1 MGITAAVVG
10 GVAGL
15 GSAIIGSNA
24 SQSAA
29 NTQASAANNAT
40 NEQSTLFNIEQG
52 ELAPYRGIGKT
63 ALGDLG
69 QYLNASENGGPGGA
83 PGLLHQFGA
92 QDLNAN
98 LAPNYQFQLG
108 QGQQSLAN
116 QNAATGGA
124 GGGNAF
130 AGEQAFTQNT
140 AASAYQNAYNN
151 YNNNQQNIYSRLGNL
166 AQLGQNSAT
175 NSATG
180 ASAFGGGIAN
190 TIVGSGNAQAAG
202 TIGSANAIT
211 GGLNNAAGYYML
223 GNLTGNNSYSPGS
236 SGYNAYNN
244 SLMGDPTSSVENP
257 PT

>member
-1 MGITAAVVG
+1 MGITAAIG
-10 GVAGL
+10 GVAGI

-40 NEQSTLFNIEQG
+40 AQQSQIFNTIQG
-52 ELAPYRGIGKT
+52 NMQPYMRAGK
-63 ALGDLG
+63 ADLG
-69 QYLNASENGGPGGA
+69 TLQSYLNSSESGGPGGS

-130 AGEQAFTQNT
+130 SGEEALTQNM
-140 AASAYQNAYNN
+140 AGSAYQNAYNN
-151 YNNNQQNIYSRLGNL
+151 YNNNQTNIYSRLGNL
-166 AQLGQNSAT
+166 AQLGQASGT
-175 NSATG
+175 NSALG
-180 ASAFGGGIAN
+180 GSAFAGGMSNSIIGA
-190 TIVGSGNAQAAG
+190 GNAQAAG

-223 GNLTGNNSYSPGS
+223 GNLTNPSGGGTTYNGGYSASNDPNSPAFVG
-236 SGYNAYNN
+236 
-244 SLMGDPTSSVENP
+244 PTQ
-257 PT
+257 